1 MSKNTLFL
9 VVAYDLEENKVRSHL
24 AEVLQYY
31 GLSRIQYS
39 VFAGE
44 LTVRNMEKMNDT
56 LFGFDLHDDDNITV
70 FPICE
75 KCKKNIR
82 TIKPLPKQL
91 KHLSI

>member
-1 MSKNTLFL
+1 MSKNKLFL
-9 VVAYDLEENKVRSHL
+9 VVAYDIEDNKIRTKL
-24 AEVLQYY
+24 AEILQYY

-44 LTVRNMEKMNDT
+44 ISAKNVKKMNNS
-56 LFGFDLHDDDNITV
+56 LFGFDLHDDDNISV

-75 KCKKNIR
+75 KCKNDVQ

>member
-1 MSKNTLFL
+1 MSKNTQFL
-9 VVAYDLEENKVRSHL
+9 VVAYDIEENKIRTNL

-39 VFAGE
+39 VFAGDI
-44 LTVRNMEKMNDT
+44 TINNMKKMNDI
-56 LFGFDLHDDDNITV
+56 LFSFDLNDDDNITV

-75 KCKKNIR
+75 KCNKDIK

>member
-1 MSKNTLFL
+1 MSKNTQFL
-9 VVAYDLEENKVRSHL
+9 VVAYDIEENRVRTKLS
-24 AEVLQYY
+24 EVLQYY

-44 LTVRNMEKMNDT
+44 ITVKNMDKMNNS

-75 KCKKNIR
+75 KCKTDIK